1 MMNRTAEVVII
12 GGGIQGLST
21 AYFLLKR
28 GRSVTVIERGDLA
41 QGTTSRSDG
50 DIFVCDSTPGYFTQ
64 LQKAALREIVA
75 LTEEIDDFDWMSK
88 GCVILAENDAQMEI
102 ARQQY
107 QEKLADGVRVR
118 LMDQYEVHQDEPN
131 TAPDIPGGLEFP
143 DGGSLN
149 PMLMAYALGRAILRM
164 GGTILRFT
172 TVTGIETNA
181 QGAVARIMT
190 DQGAVACSCAVI
202 AAGVWSRGIGQMAG
216 LDIPITPMKGDL
228 LVLEPNVYITR
239 RKTMDIGYSLL
250 RHKKAGG
257 ADEVSFE
264 QTHGIGF
271 LVEPTNE
278 KNALIGF
285 SKYPVGSTASDL
297 RVMQAIARRAIRFSP
312 VIRDMNVIR
321 AYAGVR
327 PWTPDHE
334 AIVSATRV
342 PGLYVNAGHA
352 GDGIKLGPISGKMM
366 SQLLCG
372 EATDFDL
379 TPLRLDRFQEVK
391 A

>member
-1 MMNRTAEVVII
+1 
-12 GGGIQGLST
+12 
-21 AYFLLKR
+21 
-28 GRSVTVIERGDLA
+28 
-41 QGTTSRSDG
+41 
-50 DIFVCDSTPGYFTQ
+50 
-64 LQKAALREIVA
+64 
-75 LTEEIDDFDWMSK
+75 
-88 GCVILAENDAQMEI
+88 
-102 ARQQY
+102 
-107 QEKLADGVRVR
+107 
-118 LMDQYEVHQDEPN
+118 
-131 TAPDIPGGLEFP
+131 
-143 DGGSLN
+143 
-149 PMLMAYALGRAILRM
+149 
-164 GGTILRFT
+164 
-172 TVTGIETNA
+172 
-181 QGAVARIMT
+181 
-190 DQGAVACSCAVI
+190 
-202 AAGVWSRGIGQMAG
+202 MAG

-297 RVMQAIARRAIRFSP
+297 RVMQAIARRAIRFFP

-334 AIVSATRV
+334 AIVSATCV